1 MHARVALLTALAGG
15 ALALA
20 PPARA
25 IDVPV
30 RKLPGATGLTAY
42 GRWVVWSAQD
52 AVTGRWSLRRWH
64 EGRVRTLPAG
74 TQSVPFDADAGP
86 DRRGRPVVVFSR
98 CAAGPVAGAARG
110 CDLWTLRLAGGRPR
124 RLRGVNTRAAS
135 ETRPSVWRDG
145 IVFQRRSPGAAA
157 SELWL
162 RRPGARRLTRMAV
175 PPPPAGAPA
184 LAAQLDLGP
193 QALAVLWEAGTA
205 DEVLLYLSGR
215 DPLRLV
221 HEPAQPGLAIDLVGP
236 NAAGRGAF
244 WGASGTAAGQAPS
257 GGFFAYDARSRAGA
271 RVAAPDLP
279 RAVALDGGVV
289 WWLRGGC
296 PSGPPACELIRST
309 GLDFRPFPITPSPAA
324 PRAGRAGPARP
335 AAGP

>member
-1 MHARVALLTALAGG
+1 
-15 ALALA
+15 
-20 PPARA
+20 
-25 IDVPV
+25 
-30 RKLPGATGLTAY
+30 
-42 GRWVVWSAQD
+42 
-52 AVTGRWSLRRWH
+52 
-64 EGRVRTLPAG
+64 
-74 TQSVPFDADAGP
+74 
-86 DRRGRPVVVFSR
+86 
-98 CAAGPVAGAARG
+98 
-110 CDLWTLRLAGGRPR
+110 
-124 RLRGVNTRAAS
+124 
-135 ETRPSVWRDG
+135 
-145 IVFQRRSPGAAA
+145 
-157 SELWL
+157 
-162 RRPGARRLTRMAV
+162 MAV

-279 RAVALDGGVV
+279 RAVVLDGGVRSA
-289 WWLRGGC
+289 WGRRLLFW
-296 PSGPPACELIRST
+296 PPACELRPAGPAWTSGRSRS
-309 GLDFRPFPITPSPAA
+309 LRCRRLPL
-324 PRAGRAGPARP
+324 AGRAGPARP